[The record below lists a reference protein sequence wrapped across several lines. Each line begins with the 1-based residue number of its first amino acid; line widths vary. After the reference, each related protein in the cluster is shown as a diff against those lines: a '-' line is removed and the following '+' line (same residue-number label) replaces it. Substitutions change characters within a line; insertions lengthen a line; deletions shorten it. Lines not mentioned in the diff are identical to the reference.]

1 MDKVFKNNSLC
12 ILFFLYFIYKRKL
25 LSKLPHLKKQILGF
39 QINGIGNGHLTQAQ
53 TVYDVLI
60 KKYKIP
66 VVIIYG
72 RNEGYD
78 SIFYQSKV
86 FYHKINSTNEST
98 NNMDIIKII
107 KDVIMIKPTRKYENE
122 YKINKWFN
130 FFVSD
135 FLNYRTKQI
144 CIAPQ
149 FSLNDI
155 KIYIILKLSK
165 LLCHNEIISIH
176 TPSPHTKHIVPPLI
190 NQEFINRYIDKKT
203 ILAYSVSG
211 NNFPKTLMKISKKYP
226 DYKFKY
232 FTNTKIKS
240 KLSKNITIYKPD
252 KINFKKYLSICGAV
266 LCTSGNELILE
277 CVLNKIPNATMPC
290 SNHQF
295 EQVYNCK
302 KYVEKLKYSELL
314 SKSLDLEY
322 LVNKNMRGIHLK
334 LMKCLENKDEQI
346 LKLCDI

>member
-1 MDKVFKNNSLC
+1 MIKILRNNKVYFFI
-12 ILFFLYFIYKRKL
+12 ILFFIYKKTL
-25 LSKLPHLKKQILGF
+25 LRRLPYLKKQILGF
-39 QINGIGNGHLTQAQ
+39 QINGIGIGHLTQAQ
-53 TVYDVLI
+53 TVYDILI

-66 VVIIYG
+66 LVIIYG
-72 RNEGYD
+72 RNDGYD

-86 FYHKINSTNEST
+86 VYYQLNSTNEST
-98 NNMDIIKII
+98 NNMNIK
-107 KDVIMIKPTRKYENE
+107 KMTEDLLMLKPTLKYENK
-122 YKINKWFN
+122 YGINKWFN
-130 FFVSD
+130 FFISD

-149 FSLNDI
+149 FSLNNI
-155 KIYIILKLSK
+155 KISIILKLSK

-190 NQEFINRYIDKKT
+190 NQEFINRDIDKKT

-290 SNHQF
+290 SNQQF
-295 EQVYNCK
+295 EQVHNCK
-302 KYVEKLKYSELL
+302 KYVDNLKYSQLL
-314 SKSLDLEY
+314 SKSLDLES
-322 LVNKNMRGIHLK
+322 LVNKNMRNSHLQ
-334 LMKCLENKDEQI
+334 LMECLENRDEKILNLCQI
-346 LKLCDI
+346 